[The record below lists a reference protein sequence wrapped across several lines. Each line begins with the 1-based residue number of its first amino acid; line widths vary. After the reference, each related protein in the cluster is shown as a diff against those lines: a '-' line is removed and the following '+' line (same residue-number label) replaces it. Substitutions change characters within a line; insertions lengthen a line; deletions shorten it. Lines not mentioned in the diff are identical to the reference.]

1 MEEILYTVPEAAEL
15 LKSNPNAV
23 NSLINSGKLKC
34 LVLGRRKIPRA
45 ELLDFIQRNLGQDL
59 TDPFNPK
66 SIDMDVN
73 YKY

>member
-1 MEEILYTVPEAAEL
+1 MEEILYTVPEAAKL
-15 LKSNPNAV
+15 LKSNANAV

-45 ELLDFIQRNLGQDL
+45 ELLDFMQRNLGQDL
-59 TDPFNPK
+59 TDPFKPRP
-66 SIDMDVN
+66 IDTDVY